1 MYALVDCNNF
11 YVSCERVFRPDLN
24 GHPVVVLS
32 NNDGCAI
39 SRSNEAKAIGIP
51 MGAPA
56 FEYEELF
63 NQHKVKVF
71 SANFALY
78 GDMSQRVM
86 NILSEFCPEQEIY
99 SIDEAFLN
107 FTGFDI
113 AKLPDLAKSMRKK
126 VLKCTGIPISIGFA
140 PSKAL
145 SKIANKIAKKFPKET
160 GNIHLIDSEDKQL
173 KALKWTEIGDVWG
186 IGSANA
192 KKLRQIKVNSAYH
205 FTQLNDNY
213 VRKQFT
219 IVGLRLKHDLQ
230 GIPTIQAEEVK
241 NKKNIATTRSF
252 DGNFTE
258 LHQLEERISTFAVSC
273 AEKLRKQGDCCNTMM
288 VFIHTNGFRSDLPQ
302 YSKNILL
309 QLPFPT
315 NSGIEL
321 SKFALDAI
329 KKIYKKGYSYKKAG
343 VIVMDFSPQS
353 QEQLNLFSN
362 RNQKHIPLMTAVDK
376 LNSKFGQQKLRLASQ
391 ASGKIWRMKQEQ
403 LSPNYTTK
411 LSDIITIKTQCAFTL
426 NKPKKP

>member
-39 SRSNEAKAIGIP
+39 SRSNEAKALGIP

-56 FEYEELF
+56 FEYEKLF
-63 NQHKVKVF
+63 NQHHVKVF

-107 FTGFDI
+107 FSGFETS
-113 AKLPDLAKSMRKK
+113 KLPEMAKTIRKK

-145 SKIANKIAKKFPKET
+145 SKIANKIAKKFSNET
-160 GNIHLIDSEDKQL
+160 GNIHLIDSEEKRI
-173 KALKWTEIGDVWG
+173 KALKWTDIGDVWG

-205 FTQLNDNY
+205 FTQLNDDY
-213 VRKQFT
+213 VRRQFT
-219 IVGLRLKHDLQ
+219 IVGLRLKHDLL

-273 AEKLRKQGDCCNTMM
+273 AEKLRKQSDCCNTIM
-288 VFIHTNGFRSDLPQ
+288 VFIHTNGFRTDLPQ
-302 YSKNILL
+302 YSKNIIIK
-309 QLPFPT
+309 LPYPT

-321 SKFALDAI
+321 SKFALDGLR
-329 KKIYKKGYSYKKAG
+329 KIFKKGFSYKKAG

-362 RNQKHIPLMTAVDK
+362 RNQKHIPLMSAVDK

-391 ASGKIWRMKQEQ
+391 APGKIWKMKQEQ

-411 LSDIITIKTQCAFTL
+411 LSDIITIKT
-426 NKPKKP
+426 